1 MAILRNDK
9 LANTLPGI
17 ITNSRFTNWL
27 WVFLKHR
34 YPITYLGEFRSPGMR
49 DRMADLIINTPNLSH
64 EIEQNQSSMLLPENT
79 LKWITDSKRQHTWIN
94 NNITGRAGYF
104 LSDTPPNLPDR
115 ETIITKID
123 AWVTT
128 QTTKQIQISQIASA
142 WELQKNVDQAFQWF
156 HEEDEN
162 KKCELAWKIFIKD
175 NPLLALGNDPF
186 TNHEELLI
194 FFDNTLKLPAERKLF
209 IQTVKSR
216 WSQNKYRTKE
226 TDKKQY
232 NFILSKKTIQRLD
245 KLAEKYDLKRTQ
257 ILDILL
263 QMEEDKGIYIPEKLK
278 PLKNI

>member
-128 QTTKQIQISQIASA
+128 PTTKQIQISQIASA

-175 NPLLALGNDPF
+175 NPLFESP
-186 TNHEELLI
+186 
-194 FFDNTLKLPAERKLF
+194 R
-209 IQTVKSR
+209 
-216 WSQNKYRTKE
+216 
-226 TDKKQY
+226 
-232 NFILSKKTIQRLD
+232 LS
-245 KLAEKYDLKRTQ
+245 
-257 ILDILL
+257 
-263 QMEEDKGIYIPEKLK
+263 
-278 PLKNI
+278 